1 MRTPTRLLRADA
13 EQLERDPPDLTP
25 REAEQ
30 FTRILTV
37 AEPIMA
43 RRGPHTMTLPG
54 LAEALRMSA
63 RTMRRHF
70 SDLDALLATL
80 LRRHLRKL
88 SYAIG
93 NIPHDAADR
102 PQKMR
107 AAYLAYTRTDLGTCT
122 DAHLLL
128 VRHRNL
134 LPEDLFAPIEATR
147 RDLGETLARG
157 HSEAALN
164 LLDTCTLDAPCIEA
178 ALAGIAATTAQQTK
192 PAAPPP
198 KPAAPVRR
206 NLPRPTTPPW
216 APRDPLALFRFGPLP
231 TLPNLPLVAAR
242 PPIHSSA

>member
-13 EQLERDPPDLTP
+13 EELERDPPDLTP
-25 REAEQ
+25 RELEQ

-63 RTMRRHF
+63 RTVRRHF

-93 NIPHDAADR
+93 KVPHNAADR

-107 AAYLAYTRTDLGTCT
+107 AAYLAYTRTADGNYT

-128 VRHRNL
+128 VRDRNL
-134 LPEDLFAPIEATR
+134 LPEDLRTQIEATR
-147 RDLGETLARG
+147 RDLGNVLAHG
-157 HSEAALN
+157 FAEEVLT
-164 LLDTCTLDAPCIEA
+164 LLDLRTLDAPRIEA
-178 ALAGIAATTAQQTK
+178 TLATIIVTAPKQ
-192 PAAPPP
+192 AAPPP
-198 KPAAPVRR
+198 KPTAPRAS
-206 NLPRPTTPPW
+206 PRPAPPPW
-216 APRDPLALFRFGPLP
+216 APRDPLALLRFGPIP
-231 TLPNLPLVAAR
+231 TFLNLPPATVR
-242 PPIHSSA
+242 PLIHSSA